1 MSLATSLQSPFFD
14 LFNAPMSDVQELA
27 EEYLEQQ
34 KSISQKQKQ
43 QKYPGARR

>member
-34 KSISQKQKQ
+34 KSISQKQ

>member
-1 MSLATSLQSPFFD
+1 MSFSTSLQSPFFD

-34 KSISQKQKQ
+34 KSILQQQKNQ
-43 QKYPGARR
+43 QKYGARR